1 MKKTLLLRSAIVWNR
16 FLTEGKGQNETT
28 SNEATP
34 AKVADC
40 GEAAFNNILIEK
52 KNRNDISRDVEK
64 IKKLTDLGMFLK
76 RGVVDCEVHLME
88 KLLLNISIQTFINL
102 QNKKTIATCSTTA
115 SCIILFR
122 PVLTEQQQVKRDEEN
137 YSAWSKGKKSK
148 FYNEMIKSI
157 LPNKEA
163 NVIKS
168 KLARLIKKYK
178 SIKKHNKLII
188 KLVKIKRTGI
198 GNFYADQ
205 LIPAGIKDLFNSAN
219 RETVMATAIAEMGQK
234 LKKEQLEVEKERWVY
249 KRERSRIEFE
259 LRIKELDLKF

>member
-34 AKVADC
+34 AK
-40 GEAAFNNILIEK
+40 
-52 KNRNDISRDVEK
+52 
-64 IKKLTDLGMFLK
+64 
-76 RGVVDCEVHLME
+76 LME
-88 KLLLNISIQTFINL
+88 KLLLNISIQTFTNL

-122 PVLTEQQQVKRDEEN
+122 PVLTEQQQVKRDEGKDCDQDP
-137 YSAWSKGKKSK
+137 SSKKSENK
-148 FYNEMIKSI
+148 WDIMKSNI

-163 NVIKS
+163 NVIK
-168 KLARLIKKYK
+168 R
-178 SIKKHNKLII
+178 
-188 KLVKIKRTGI
+188 
-198 GNFYADQ
+198 NFYADQ

>member
-1 MKKTLLLRSAIVWNR
+1 MFNNSFMYNFVQTSSYRTAASSATSSSLPTAYS
-16 FLTEGKGQNETT
+16 FLTTLFSLT
-28 SNEATP
+28 I
-34 AKVADC
+34 
-40 GEAAFNNILIEK
+40 NIY
-52 KNRNDISRDVEK
+52 S
-64 IKKLTDLGMFLK
+64 FLA
-76 RGVVDCEVHLME
+76 V
-88 KLLLNISIQTFINL
+88 
-102 QNKKTIATCSTTA
+102 
-115 SCIILFR
+115 
-122 PVLTEQQQVKRDEEN
+122 VKRDEGKDCDQDP
-137 YSAWSKGKKSK
+137 SSKKSENK
-148 FYNEMIKSI
+148 WDIMKSNI